1 MNATIWKVEEEKK
14 NFFCK
19 MMSKSAL
26 GIAAAGAGICFIGY
40 CIYFDHKRR
49 HDPNFKEK
57 LRERKC
63 RVIIQHE
70 R

>member
-1 MNATIWKVEEEKK
+1 
-14 NFFCK
+14 